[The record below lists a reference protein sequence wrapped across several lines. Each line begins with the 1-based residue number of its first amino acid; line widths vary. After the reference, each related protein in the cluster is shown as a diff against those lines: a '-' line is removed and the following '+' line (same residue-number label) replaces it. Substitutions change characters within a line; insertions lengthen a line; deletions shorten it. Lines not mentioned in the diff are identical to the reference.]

1 VDGGFIDL
9 RGNRDTGAG
18 TDSFWPSFTDI
29 MMVVVMI
36 FMIASTMLMLRNWD
50 LVQELRTTL
59 EAEREAEEQAREAE
73 QLARSMFETSATLE
87 EQLAQAQHANSE
99 LRIQL
104 MRANEEN
111 RSLRAQVSLH
121 EQQLTL
127 LQSEQQQLTASLQ
140 QSRRD
145 ARLQA
150 DQLQQAQAQYEQ
162 LTTAR
167 DTLQQRL
174 QQVLAELEQSE
185 ASRQQEAVE
194 LDTLRQNS
202 MLSVQ
207 QLASLQGEYDELR
220 VKYDKLVKPA
230 RSAKGKYMVSVRY
243 WKEGEY
249 YQIRIKK
256 MEETAYRTVSSK
268 ELHQELSQLKQ
279 QYPGSLYVKLIIP
292 DDSGLS
298 YNEAW
303 GFTMDVLEKYD
314 YYHHDGR
321 FLLLIMFRP
330 LGRVHFLCSAKEN
343 EPKERR
349 TRRFAPRHTF
359 GEPWGSL
366 RSSEIPARAQLAD
379 LAALASDSNRG
390 RACPGFS
397 CGARLHQRDQK
408 QLVPIPRA
416 LPSTA
421 GQACEADL

>member
-9 RGNRDTGAG
+9 RGNRDTGTG

-185 ASRQQEAVE
+185 TSRQQEAVE
-194 LDTLRQNS
+194 LDTLRQSS

-314 YYHHDGR
+314 YYHQGD
-321 FLLLIMFRP
+321 
-330 LGRVHFLCSAKEN
+330 
-343 EPKERR
+343 
-349 TRRFAPRHTF
+349 
-359 GEPWGSL
+359 
-366 RSSEIPARAQLAD
+366 
-379 LAALASDSNRG
+379 
-390 RACPGFS
+390 
-397 CGARLHQRDQK
+397 
-408 QLVPIPRA
+408 
-416 LPSTA
+416 
-421 GQACEADL
+421 